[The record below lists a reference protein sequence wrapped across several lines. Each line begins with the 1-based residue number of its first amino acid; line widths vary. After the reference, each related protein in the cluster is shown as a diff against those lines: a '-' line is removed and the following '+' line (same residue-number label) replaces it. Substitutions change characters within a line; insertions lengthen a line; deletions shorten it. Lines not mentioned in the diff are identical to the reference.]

1 MISDVV
7 RRSCAISL
15 DASQA
20 MLSVPPADV
29 CLSSG
34 VLNGGTATTATAAAP
49 GCCACAA
56 EPTAAVV
63 TSSHLNFEVKII
75 APWT

>member
-7 RRSCAISL
+7 RRSWAISF

-20 MLSVPPADV
+20 MLSVPPAEV

-34 VLNGGTATTATAAAP
+34 VLNGGTATTDTAGDP
-49 GCCACAA
+49 AC
-56 EPTAAVV
+56 
-63 TSSHLNFEVKII
+63 
-75 APWT
+75 